1 MSWAEDRAAH
11 GFEDWW
17 SHIHPFLAL
26 ARAEAAD
33 MITRP
38 LAEGDIARMYYKA
51 RKGWMEHACSIV
63 GMDVGDIHR
72 EAVAEVDDLTVYLAA
87 KLALVARRR
96 REAA

>member
-51 RKGWMEHACSIV
+51 RKGWMEHAGAIT
-63 GMDVGDIHR
+63 GMSDEQVAA
-72 EAVAEVDDLTVYLAA
+72 EALAELDDLTVYLAC
-87 KLALVARRR
+87 LRARRAAR
-96 REAA
+96 LRETA